1 MTEKGKGKAKEW
13 RRSAISCPFFKVS
26 LPRDI
31 VCYSDENRETSYG
44 LGSPDFTGFI
54 KNEFKIRKGKVI
66 RKCAAY
72 VDGYKKSQEEYW
84 ARELV
89 WAYKKMKADGLLICF
104 KGFRTLLNVRRD
116 YIVQALPYIEDKE
129 ITDILNKLGKTIE
142 QLFGGVNCGRMIR

>member
-1 MTEKGKGKAKEW
+1 MGFPKSESKIGGSGKK
-13 RRSAISCPFFKVS
+13 P
-26 LPRDI
+26 
-31 VCYSDENRETSYG
+31 
-44 LGSPDFTGFI
+44 